1 MFKLFLSKRNILII
15 ILDQPAVIEDRQLAV
30 LVAHVLTMMR
40 RLTHTQLRGQATVVK
55 AEAA

>member
-1 MFKLFLSKRNILII
+1 MFKLFLSKRNILNI
-15 ILDQPAVIEDRQLAV
+15 ILDQPAVVEDRQLAV

-40 RLTHTQLRGQATVVK
+40 RLMHTQWRGQATVVK